1 MSSFIFV
8 CTISN
13 AITVSHK
20 SNGHSVNNRLSASAL
35 IYILP
40 VKDAAFIQK
49 QRLLGSATHFKTCIE
64 YIVNKRSTY

>member
-20 SNGHSVNNRLSASAL
+20 SNRHAVNNLLNASAL

-40 VKDAAFIQK
+40 VKDAAFIQE
-49 QRLLGSATHFKTCIE
+49 QHLLESATHFKTCIE
-64 YIVNKRSTY
+64 YIVNKSTY